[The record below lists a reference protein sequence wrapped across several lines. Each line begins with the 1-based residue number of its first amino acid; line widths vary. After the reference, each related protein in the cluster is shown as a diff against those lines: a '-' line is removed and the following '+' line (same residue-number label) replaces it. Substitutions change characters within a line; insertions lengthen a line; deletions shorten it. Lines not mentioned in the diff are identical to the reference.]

1 MIMQK
6 RYMKSIFV
14 LCFTFLTSICF
25 ASENEKRIET
35 LIIQPEP
42 VEVVL
47 LCPEGSKYEGELVPK
62 WVSTDEAT
70 DFFCNETNDETEI
83 AE

>member
-1 MIMQK
+1 LLA
-6 RYMKSIFV
+6 SV
-14 LCFTFLTSICF
+14 CH
-25 ASENEKRIET
+25 ASEDEKRIEA

-70 DFFCNETNDETEI
+70 EFFCNDTDDETEI

>member
-1 MIMQK
+1 MIMP
-6 RYMKSIFV
+6 RRSLSV
-14 LCFTFLTSICF
+14 LCLFLLASICN
-25 ASENEKRIET
+25 AAEDGKRIEI

-70 DFFCNETNDETEI
+70 DYFCNDTSDETEI